1 MRPHLSYRDRLYL
14 AFLAADV
21 LALIAS
27 LRYWWKAAT

>member
-1 MRPHLSYRDRLYL
+1 MRLSLRDRLYL
-14 AFLAADV
+14 TFLAVYA